1 MYFIGVDLGTTGV
14 RSAIVNE
21 NLEVAG
27 EAYIAY
33 PLIHAGENQIEQDAL
48 IWWGCVKKVV
58 NESINNSGI
67 DKEEIKSL
75 SISSQGISFVP
86 IDRDANPLRNA
97 ITWLDTR
104 AQKQKNEIS
113 QTMPDEKFF
122 SITSK
127 KAGPG
132 SVIAKILW
140 IRENEP
146 EIYART
152 YKLLTAHDYIVY
164 KMCSTAVTDHTLA
177 SGMQLYD
184 LAKGEW
190 SEEILDAFDI
200 GIDLL
205 PDIRKSGSRVG
216 TICEKAALEL
226 GLGSDVEVAVGG
238 QDQKCAALGTGLK
251 QNIAT
256 VSLGTAAAITS
267 ECSEP
272 VIDESIMIPC
282 HPYLVEGKWVLE
294 GVVNNACSSLNWL
307 KDTFFSENSYDSL
320 NEMAERIYNE
330 TNGVFFYP
338 HLSGSGTPYLNKGI
352 NGYIYGIT
360 LATGKEE
367 LIKSV
372 YEGVAYQIKTNIMIL
387 EKVSGMLDEVRI
399 FGGGSKSDIWCQI
412 IADITGKKIVRM
424 STAETACIGACILA
438 GMAVGT
444 YESPYDAAKKI
455 KTKDYF
461 MPNEQ
466 MKSKYEKTYKK
477 YIDIEKNLDSFSKEK
492 SK

>member
-1 MYFIGVDLGTTGV
+1 MYFIGIDLGTTGV
-14 RSAIVNE
+14 RSAVVNE
-21 NLEVAG
+21 KLEVSG

-33 PLIHAGENQIEQDAL
+33 PLIHAGENKIEQDAKT
-48 IWWGCVKKVV
+48 WWECVRKVV
-58 NESINNSGI
+58 NESIDSSGI
-67 DKEEIKSL
+67 DKGKIKSL

-86 IDRDANPLRNA
+86 IDEDANPLRNA

-104 AQKQKNEIS
+104 AEKQKKEIS
-113 QTMPDEKFF
+113 ATMQDEKFF

-127 KAGPG
+127 KAGQG
-132 SVIAKILW
+132 SAIAKILW

-146 EIYART
+146 EIYERT
-152 YKLLTAHDYIVY
+152 YKFLTAHDYIVY
-164 KMCSTAVTDHTLA
+164 KMCSVAVTDHTLA

-190 SEEILDAFDI
+190 SREILNTFDI
-200 GIDLL
+200 DINLL

-216 TICEKAALEL
+216 IVCQEAAKEL
-226 GLGSDVEVAVGG
+226 GLGSDVTVAIGG
-238 QDQKCAALGTGLK
+238 QDQKCAALGTGLD

-256 VSLGTAAAITS
+256 ISLGTAAAITS
-267 ECSEP
+267 QCLAP

-294 GVVNNACSSLNWL
+294 GVVSNACASLNWL
-307 KDTFFSENSYDSL
+307 KNTFFDEQSYDDL
-320 NEMAERIYNE
+320 NEMAQKIYDE
-330 TNGVFFYP
+330 SNGVFFYP

-352 NGYIYGIT
+352 SGYIYGIT

-372 YEGVAYQIKTNIMIL
+372 YEGVAYQIKTNIEIL
-387 EKVSGMLDEVRI
+387 EKAAGILEEVRI

-444 YESPYDAAKKI
+444 YESPYAAAKKI

-461 MPNEQ
+461 TPDES
-466 MKSKYEKTYKK
+466 MKSRYEKTYGA
-477 YIDIEKNLDSFSKEK
+477 YIDIEKNLDTFSKEK
-492 SK
+492 AK